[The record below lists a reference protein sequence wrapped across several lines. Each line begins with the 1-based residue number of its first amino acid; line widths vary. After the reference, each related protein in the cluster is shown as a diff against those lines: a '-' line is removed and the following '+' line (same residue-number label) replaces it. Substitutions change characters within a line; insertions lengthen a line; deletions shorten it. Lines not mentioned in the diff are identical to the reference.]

1 MMQASSLSAQRRPG
15 ISTRCWRKYRRLLR
29 HLVMPDR
36 WPWPRRL
43 ESCPPRCSTSFVPS
57 ISSRCVGLLFLV
69 AVALWL
75 WRCGCGCGA
84 VATWLRGCLQLC
96 VSGCRTGV
104 SAVVTFV
111 LWARQQVRQALSRR
125 DWAAVRRLIAEGG
138 NHTVG
143 VATAAH
149 ELFVV
154 SSQVASD
161 EAEEELRAAF
171 EHGRIVAPPGG
182 VGDIDLSAI
191 SVSVCCVD
199 CVPRPVVQQP

>member
-1 MMQASSLSAQRRPG
+1 M
-15 ISTRCWRKYRRLLR
+15 
-29 HLVMPDR
+29 
-36 WPWPRRL
+36 
-43 ESCPPRCSTSFVPS
+43 
-57 ISSRCVGLLFLV
+57 
-69 AVALWL
+69 
-75 WRCGCGCGA
+75 
-84 VATWLRGCLQLC
+84 
-96 VSGCRTGV
+96 
-104 SAVVTFV
+104 
-111 LWARQQVRQALSRR
+111 
-125 DWAAVRRLIAEGG
+125 RRLIAEGG

-191 SVSVCCVD
+191 SVSVCRVD
-199 CVPRPVVQQP
+199 CATPCGTAALTGLACGVCYQHLTKAIHRVRRLRVTTPSLRKVLKAAEVCSW